1 MLAQLEGSGRGAL
14 GSYNAQAYTDLSSF
28 VQENPLKDGD
38 EWLGLLM
45 KRNEMLGAQPAA
57 QGLGL
62 RMERVRWS
70 IWDSSDPLRR
80 WRHISHDAY
89 SWRILRCR

>member
-1 MLAQLEGSGRGAL
+1 MFFYTLCRIVLAQLEGSGRGAL

-45 KRNEMLGAQPAA
+45 KRNEMLGAHPAVA
-57 QGLGL
+57 
-62 RMERVRWS
+62 VR
-70 IWDSSDPLRR
+70 
-80 WRHISHDAY
+80 A
-89 SWRILRCR
+89 